1 MNTDQNFT
9 DKEILDDIVSS
20 QKHITDIYNT
30 FSNECVNQQLQS
42 DMLKI
47 LGEEHNMQFTAFG
60 EMQLPDGQY
69 AMLFEMYDAT
79 GASALSDVV
88 LFDCANG
95 EIMTTV
101 F

>member
-9 DKEILDDIVSS
+9 DKEILDDILSS

-47 LGEEHNMQFTAFG
+47 LGEEHNMQFTTFG
-60 EMQLPDGQY
+60 EMQKRGWYNPAQ
-69 AMLFEMYDAT
+69 AQAQMINETKTKFENVAT
-79 GASALSDVV
+79 QL
-88 LFDCANG
+88 
-95 EIMTTV
+95 
-101 F
+101 

>member
-47 LGEEHNMQFTAFG
+47 LDEEHNMQFTTFG
-60 EMQLPDGQY
+60 EMQKRGWYNPAQ
-69 AMLFEMYDAT
+69 AQAQMINETKTKFENIAT
-79 GASALSDVV
+79 QL
-88 LFDCANG
+88 
-95 EIMTTV
+95 
-101 F
+101 

>member
-9 DKEILDDIVSS
+9 DKEILDDILSS

-47 LGEEHNMQFTAFG
+47 LGEEHNM
-60 EMQLPDGQY
+60 
-69 AMLFEMYDAT
+69 
-79 GASALSDVV
+79 
-88 LFDCANG
+88 
-95 EIMTTV
+95 
-101 F
+101 